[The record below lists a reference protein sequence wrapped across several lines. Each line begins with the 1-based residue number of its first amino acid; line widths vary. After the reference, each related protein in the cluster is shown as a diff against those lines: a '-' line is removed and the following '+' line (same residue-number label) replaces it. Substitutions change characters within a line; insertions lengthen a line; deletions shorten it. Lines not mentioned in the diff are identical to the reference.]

1 MIKII
6 ALVGKAGSGKDTIL
20 HGVMEKFPDRFHE
33 IVSCTTR
40 PPREGEEDGVN
51 YHFLSVDEFTKK
63 LLSGDLLEATEFNDW
78 HYGTLR
84 SDLVEDKIN
93 IGVFNPEGIL
103 NLMESFGPE
112 LLVIE
117 VLARDKERL
126 MRQLIRE
133 TDPNVEEIIRRYHTD
148 KEDFDNFHAT
158 LWETGKK
165 IFSVENEDIN
175 QLGKIV
181 DAIGQL

>member
-1 MIKII
+1 MVRII

-20 HGVMEKFPDRFHE
+20 HGVMGKFPDRFHE
-33 IVSCTTR
+33 IISCTTR

-51 YHFLSVDEFTKK
+51 YHFLSVDEFTER
-63 LLSGDLLEATEFNDW
+63 LLNGDLLEATEFNGW

-93 IGVFNPEGIL
+93 IGIFNPEGVL

-117 VLARDKERL
+117 VTVKDKERL
-126 MRQLIRE
+126 MRQLLRE
-133 TDPNVEEIIRRYHTD
+133 TDPDVEEIIRRYHTD
-148 KEDFDNFHAT
+148 KEDFLNFHSFLA
-158 LWETGKK
+158 EMSQK
-165 IFSVENEDIN
+165 IFSVENTDMS
-175 QLGKIV
+175 QLAEIIDV
-181 DAIGQL
+181 IGQL